1 MKPGTNIKLYEYIS
15 TGSPM
20 PPKNYKKYTN
30 KKVHKQSLR

>member
-20 PPKNYKKYTN
+20 PQIKIHEIYK
-30 KKVHKQSLR
+30 